1 MPALD
6 IFHNQVKSALIK
18 DGWTIT
24 DDPLTIRYGKKILY
38 VDLGAQR
45 LLGAERAGSKI
56 AVEIKSFVG
65 KSDVLDLEQA
75 LGQFILYTELLGET
89 DADRILYLAVE
100 EAAYEAVFE
109 EPIGELLLL
118 KKRLRVIVFDSDTEE
133 IRRWIS

>member
-6 IFHNQVKSALIK
+6 IYHDQVKNALIK

-24 DDPLTIRYGKKILY
+24 DDPLTIRFGRRVLY
-38 VDLGAQR
+38 VDLAAQR
-45 LLGAERAGSKI
+45 LLAAERAGSRI

-65 KSDVLDLEQA
+65 RSDVLDLEQD
-75 LGQFILYTELLGET
+75 LGQFVLYAEVLAET
-89 DADRILYLAVE
+89 DPDRILYLAVE

>member
-6 IFHNQVKSALIK
+6 IYHDQVKNALIK

-24 DDPLTIRYGKKILY
+24 DDPLTIRFGRRVLY
-38 VDLGAQR
+38 VDLAAQR
-45 LLGAERAGSKI
+45 LLAAERAGSRI

-65 KSDVLDLEQA
+65 RSDVLDLEQA
-75 LGQFILYTELLGET
+75 LGQFVLYAEVLAET
-89 DADRILYLAVE
+89 DPDRILYLAVE

>member
-6 IFHNQVKSALIK
+6 IFHDQVKNALIK

-24 DDPLTIRYGKKILY
+24 DDPLTIRFGKKVLY
-38 VDLGAQR
+38 VDLAAQR
-45 LLGAERAGSKI
+45 LLAAERAGSKI
-56 AVEIKSFVG
+56 AVEVKSFVG

-75 LGQFILYTELLGET
+75 LGQFVLYAELLEET
-89 DADRILYLAVE
+89 EPDRILYLAVE
-100 EAAYEAVFE
+100 EAAYQAVFE
-109 EPIGELLLL
+109 QPLGELLLL

>member
-6 IFHNQVKSALIK
+6 IYHDQVKNALIK

-24 DDPLTIRYGKKILY
+24 DDPLTIRFGRKVLY
-38 VDLGAQR
+38 VDLAAQR
-45 LLGAERAGSKI
+45 LLAAERAGSRI

-65 KSDVLDLEQA
+65 RSDVLDLEQA
-75 LGQFILYTELLGET
+75 LGQFVLYAEVLAET
-89 DADRILYLAVE
+89 DPDRILYLAVE

>member
-6 IFHNQVKSALIK
+6 IFHDEVKNALVK
-18 DGWTIT
+18 DGWTIS
-24 DDPLTIRYGKKILY
+24 DDPLSIRFGKKLLY
-38 VDLGAQR
+38 VDLAAQR

-75 LGQFILYTELLGET
+75 LGQFILYKELLGET
-89 DADRILYLAVE
+89 EPDRVLYLAVE

-109 EPIGELLLL
+109 EPIGELLLA

>member
-6 IFHNQVKSALIK
+6 IYHDQVKHALIK

-24 DDPLTIRYGKKILY
+24 DDPLTIRFGRKVLY
-38 VDLGAQR
+38 VDLAAQR
-45 LLGAERAGSKI
+45 LLAAERAGSRI

-65 KSDVLDLEQA
+65 RSDVLDLEQA
-75 LGQFILYTELLGET
+75 LGQFVLYAEVLAET
-89 DADRILYLAVE
+89 DPDRILYLAVE

>member
-6 IFHNQVKSALIK
+6 IYHDQVKNALIK

-24 DDPLTIRYGKKILY
+24 DDPLTIRFGRKILY
-38 VDLGAQR
+38 VDLAAQR
-45 LLGAERAGSKI
+45 LLAAERAGSRI

-65 KSDVLDLEQA
+65 RSDVLDLEQA
-75 LGQFILYTELLGET
+75 LGQFVLYAEVLAET
-89 DADRILYLAVE
+89 DPERILYLAVE
-100 EAAYEAVFE
+100 ETAYEAVFE

>member
-6 IFHNQVKSALIK
+6 IYHDQVKNALIK

-24 DDPLTIRYGKKILY
+24 DDPLTIRFGRKVLY
-38 VDLGAQR
+38 VDLAAQR
-45 LLGAERAGSKI
+45 LLAAERAGSRI

-65 KSDVLDLEQA
+65 RSDVLDLEQA
-75 LGQFILYTELLGET
+75 LGQFVLYAEVLAET
-89 DADRILYLAVE
+89 DPDRILYLAVE

-118 KKRLRVIVFDSDTEE
+118 KKRLRVIVFDSD
-133 IRRWIS
+133 